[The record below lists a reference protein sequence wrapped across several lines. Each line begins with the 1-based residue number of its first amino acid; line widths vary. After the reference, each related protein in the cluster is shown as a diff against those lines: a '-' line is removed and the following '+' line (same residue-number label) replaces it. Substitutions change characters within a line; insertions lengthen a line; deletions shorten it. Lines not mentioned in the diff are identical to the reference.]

1 MILICTNYFVIFS
14 CLVNRVELLT
24 KYICNDELNF
34 WISFPVHYFDVS
46 MLITC
51 LLELIKLDHILS
63 TIFIIENESWFVNKN
78 CCYDFNMKL
87 QYINLSKKYYQYSC
101 VVFVIESLT
110 QLTMETKTAMKNE
123 LLGWSFLLACARE
136 NYPRKV
142 FPLRAPLCGK
152 QR

>member
-1 MILICTNYFVIFS
+1 MSHEVTIIIKQEYNHIGKPTMILICTNYFVIFS

-63 TIFIIENESWFVNKN
+63 TIFIIIKWVLVYQQKLLLWFNS
-78 CCYDFNMKL
+78 
-87 QYINLSKKYYQYSC
+87 QYETTVYKPLVTTIINILVLCSS
-101 VVFVIESLT
+101 S
-110 QLTMETKTAMKNE
+110 
-123 LLGWSFLLACARE
+123 
-136 NYPRKV
+136 
-142 FPLRAPLCGK
+142 RAWLN
-152 QR
+152 

>member
-24 KYICNDELNF
+24 KYIRNDELNF

-63 TIFIIENESWFVNKN
+63 TIFIIATHIYVKVR
-78 CCYDFNMKL
+78 M
-87 QYINLSKKYYQYSC
+87 
-101 VVFVIESLT
+101 
-110 QLTMETKTAMKNE
+110 
-123 LLGWSFLLACARE
+123 LLE
-136 NYPRKV
+136 
-142 FPLRAPLCGK
+142 
-152 QR
+152 